1 MKDEKRRVSTRLS
14 NQDFLYTSAIAK
26 ANGESLSTYLKK
38 KLLEPKYKMSNEQLE
53 QLLKEFT
60 KRVDILT
67 LSRIDQAIFTLLMNV
82 QLTGQYTDED
92 RSILLDVQHSSKQ
105 FIEGVDQLLRN
116 CMSNMKNN

>member
-67 LSRIDQAIFTLLMNV
+67 LSRIEQGIFSF
-82 QLTGQYTDED
+82 G
-92 RSILLDVQHSSKQ
+92 
-105 FIEGVDQLLRN
+105 
-116 CMSNMKNN
+116 

>member
-67 LSRIDQAIFTLLMNV
+67 LSRIEQGIFSLLKDV
-82 QLTGQYTDED
+82 QLTGQFTDED
-92 RSILLDVQHSSKQ
+92 RSILLDVQHSMKQ
-105 FIEGVDQLLRN
+105 VKEGVDQLCRH
-116 CMSNMKNN
+116 CM

>member
-67 LSRIDQAIFTLLMNV
+67 LSRIEQGIFALLKNV
-82 QLTGQYTDED
+82 QATGQFTDED
-92 RSILLDVQHSSKQ
+92 RSILLDVQHEMKQ
-105 FIEGVDQLLRN
+105 VKEGVEQLCRHSL
-116 CMSNMKNN
+116 

>member
-67 LSRIDQAIFTLLMNV
+67 LTRIDQAIFALLKNV
-82 QLTGQYTDED
+82 QATGQFTDED
-92 RSILLDVQHSSKQ
+92 RSILLDVQHSMKQ
-105 FIEGVDQLLRN
+105 VKEGVDQLCRH
-116 CMSNMKNN
+116 CM